1 MYAGQELLPEKMLQ
15 GLTDW
20 LIEPSRHLNIQARG
34 FRVSIKKPDGGAPDE
49 IVFPTMGTADRRH
62 WLVCYVRFPMQ
73 ECVDAMKQESKVH
86 RYIFV

>member
-1 MYAGQELLPEKMLQ
+1 
-15 GLTDW
+15 
-20 LIEPSRHLNIQARG
+20 
-34 FRVSIKKPDGGAPDE
+34 
-49 IVFPTMGTADRRH
+49 MGTADRRH